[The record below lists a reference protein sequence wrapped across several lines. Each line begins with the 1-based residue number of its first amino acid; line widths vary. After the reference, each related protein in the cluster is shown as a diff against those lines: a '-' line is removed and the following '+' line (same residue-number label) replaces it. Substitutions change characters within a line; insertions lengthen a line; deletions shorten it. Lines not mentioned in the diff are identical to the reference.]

1 MTVRQKVLLV
11 ECDKNLCSELSALL
25 FEHDYEVLVA
35 VTGEEA
41 IRMTF
46 SHCPEIIL
54 LERDLP
60 DMDGLEV
67 LTSVRKWSLLPV
79 IMMSEQKEGEIIAE
93 VLDAFAD
100 DYVVKP
106 VGTIELLARMRTALR
121 HTRTLSG
128 DLQFANEGK
137 MVVGRLTIDYNKFR
151 VYVDEEDAGLTQN
164 EFRIVGLLARYAG
177 KVLSYRQIMN
187 ELWGPNAG
195 TDNQILRVNMTN
207 IRKKI
212 EEDAA
217 HPKYLFTE
225 NGVGYRM
232 VTKEEAAQWNV

>member
-1 MTVRQKVLLV
+1 
-11 ECDKNLCSELSALL
+11 
-25 FEHDYEVLVA
+25 
-35 VTGEEA
+35 
-41 IRMTF
+41 
-46 SHCPEIIL
+46 
-54 LERDLP
+54 
-60 DMDGLEV
+60 
-67 LTSVRKWSLLPV
+67 
-79 IMMSEQKEGEIIAE
+79 
-93 VLDAFAD
+93 
-100 DYVVKP
+100 
-106 VGTIELLARMRTALR
+106 
-121 HTRTLSG
+121 
-128 DLQFANEGK
+128 

-212 EEDAA
+212 EDDAA